1 MNELEFLHSIK
12 KRLLDACIDGAK
24 VGNVNGK
31 QINILEIR
39 SDAWHRIFK
48 TDEYNELKEK
58 K

>member
-48 TDEYNELKEK
+48 TDEYNEAK